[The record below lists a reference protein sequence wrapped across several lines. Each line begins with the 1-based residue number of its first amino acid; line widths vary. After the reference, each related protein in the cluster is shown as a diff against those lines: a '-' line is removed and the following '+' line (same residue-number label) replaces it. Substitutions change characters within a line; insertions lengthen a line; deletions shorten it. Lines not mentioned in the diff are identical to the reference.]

1 VTAWLV
7 ILAVG
12 AGTYGYRAV
21 MFALLGNR
29 RLPAWTDR
37 PLALVGPAAI
47 GALVGGML
55 LTDHGT
61 FDPAG
66 WVELVAVV
74 AAFVAVRR
82 TGDVFHGLITGF
94 ALLWMLGAIGR

>member
-12 AGTYGYRAV
+12 AGTYAYRAV
-21 MFALLGNR
+21 MFAVLGTR
-29 RLPAWTDR
+29 RLPLWTDR

-55 LTDHGT
+55 LTDHGR

-66 WVELVAVV
+66 WVEVLAVV
-74 AAFVAVRR
+74 AAFLAVRR
-82 TGDVFHGLITGF
+82 TGDVFRGLLVGF
-94 ALLWMLGAIGR
+94 ACLWALGAAGL